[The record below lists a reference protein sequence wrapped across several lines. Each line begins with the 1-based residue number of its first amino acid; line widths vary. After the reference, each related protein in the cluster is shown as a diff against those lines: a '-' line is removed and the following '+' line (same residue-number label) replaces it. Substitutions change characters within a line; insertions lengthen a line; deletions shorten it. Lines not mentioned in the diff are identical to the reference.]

1 MINNYYLKKLNKK
14 NLKEAFDYDWEDF
27 SIEKILDNNR
37 LKNLGLIY
45 CIIYNYDSV
54 ITEYISNADIDYKNI
69 IEARFFNEEN
79 EIRVFNDEGKITGT
93 IFKELEVSKSRT
105 DTYFLYPRYGEKNN
119 DKMYANKLV
128 VKKYIDYDDDS
139 QAYIGY
145 VKPSKLIFTGGENNE
160 ANWIL

>member
-160 ANWIL
+160 AN

>member
-1 MINNYYLKKLNKK
+1 VV
-14 NLKEAFDYDWEDF
+14 FDYDWEDF

-37 LKNLGLIY
+37 LKDLGLIY

-160 ANWIL
+160 AN

>member
-14 NLKEAFDYDWEDF
+14 NLKEVFDYDWEDF
-27 SIEKILDNNR
+27 SIEKLLDNNR

-160 ANWIL
+160 AN

>member
-14 NLKEAFDYDWEDF
+14 NLKEVFDYDWEDF
-27 SIEKILDNNR
+27 SIEKLLDNNR

-79 EIRVFNDEGKITGT
+79 EIRVFNDEGKI
-93 IFKELEVSKSRT
+93 R
-105 DTYFLYPRYGEKNN
+105 R
-119 DKMYANKLV
+119 
-128 VKKYIDYDDDS
+128 
-139 QAYIGY
+139 
-145 VKPSKLIFTGGENNE
+145 
-160 ANWIL
+160 

>member
-14 NLKEAFDYDWEDF
+14 NLKEVFDYDWEDF

-37 LKNLGLIY
+37 LKDLGLIY

-160 ANWIL
+160 AN

>member
-37 LKNLGLIY
+37 LKDLGLIY

-160 ANWIL
+160 AN

>member
-1 MINNYYLKKLNKK
+1 
-14 NLKEAFDYDWEDF
+14 
-27 SIEKILDNNR
+27 
-37 LKNLGLIY
+37 LIY

-160 ANWIL
+160 AN